1 MNWLEVVKTFFLSI
15 IGVSKAV
22 EVRTKPQEIQVGEFN
37 EEKEL
42 RIQDDNQEMIND
54 DFQYLKRRTEID
66 IDNYLRRVHPDMSN
80 IERHIQVVTE
90 RVYQFRYDHPIKYA
104 KWIKANPKP

>member
-1 MNWLEVVKTFFLSI
+1 MNWLEVVKTFFLSV

-66 IDNYLRRVHPDMSN
+66 IENYLRRVHPDMKD
-80 IERHIQVVTE
+80 IERHIKVVTE
-90 RVYQFRYDHPIKYA
+90 RVHQFRYDHPIIYK
-104 KWIKANPKP
+104 KWINENPK